1 MKKEVLLSLI
11 LGIGIPMGLLAL
23 GLAPEQPP
31 NPETEPPP
39 LLETVPAEE
48 ESPVTV
54 SVKGL
59 GEIQLEVYL
68 AGVVLGEMPAD
79 FEPEALKA
87 QAVVARTYTLKRAEG
102 SKHPDAAVCTD
113 PGCCQAYRSAAEYL
127 SSGGSREKLEKVTQ
141 AVNATAGQILTY
153 DGKLID
159 ATYFSCSGGQTESA
173 VEVWGA
179 DVPYLQAVESP
190 GEEEAAYYSQT
201 VEYSPEEFSR
211 LLGFENSGDPA
222 GWFGAV
228 TRTEGKGVDTMEIR
242 GKVYSGTEL
251 RKALGLRSTAF
262 TVTVQQKRIA
272 VSTLGFGHRV
282 GMSQYG
288 AQAMA
293 RGGSTYDEIL
303 SHYYQGTRLEI
314 WSP

>member
-1 MKKEVLLSLI
+1 MKQEILLSLV
-11 LGIGIPMGLLAL
+11 LGLGIPMGLL
-23 GLAPEQPP
+23 GLAAAPQAAEAK
-31 NPETEPPP
+31 ETEPPP
-39 LLETVPAEE
+39 LLETAPAKAEE
-48 ESPVTV
+48 PVTV
-54 SVKGL
+54 LVRNL
-59 GEIQLEVYL
+59 GEMELEVYL

-102 SKHPDAAVCTD
+102 SKHPDGAVCTD
-113 PGCCQAYRSAAEYL
+113 PGCCQAYRSTAEYL
-127 SSGGSREKLEKVTQ
+127 SSGGSREEVEKVTA
-141 AVNATAGQILTY
+141 AVSATAGQVLTY
-153 DGKLID
+153 EGDLID

-173 VEVWGA
+173 VEVWGS

-190 GEEEAAYYSQT
+190 GEEDAAYYSQT
-201 VEYSPEEFSR
+201 VEFSPEEFSR
-211 LLGFENSGDPA
+211 LVGFENSGDPA
-222 GWFGAV
+222 GWFGPV
-228 TRTEGKGVDTMEIR
+228 TRTEGDGVDTMELR

-262 TVTVQQKRIA
+262 TVEVRGDRITVS
-272 VSTLGFGHRV
+272 VLGFGHRV

-293 RGGSTYDEIL
+293 REGSTYDEIL
-303 SHYYQGTRLEI
+303 EHYYQGTRLEI

>member
-1 MKKEVLLSLI
+1 MKKEILLSLI
-11 LGIGIPMGLLAL
+11 LGLGIPMGLLAL
-23 GLAPEQPP
+23 TAGPGLAQAG
-31 NPETEPPP
+31 ETEPPP
-39 LLETVPAEE
+39 LLETAPAEQE
-48 ESPVTV
+48 GPVMVT
-54 SVKGL
+54 VKGL
-59 GEIQLEVYL
+59 GEMELEVYL
-68 AGVVLGEMPAD
+68 AGVVLGEMPVD

-87 QAVVARTYTLKRAEG
+87 QAVVARTYTLKRMER
-102 SKHPDAAVCTD
+102 SKHPDAAVCTE
-113 PGCCQAYRSAAEYL
+113 PGCCQAYRSATEYL
-127 SSGGSREKLEKVTQ
+127 SSGGSREKLEKVTN
-141 AVNATAGQILTY
+141 AVSATAGQVLTY
-153 DGKLID
+153 EGALID

-173 VEVWGA
+173 VEVWGS

-201 VEYSPEEFSR
+201 VEFSPEEFSR

-222 GWFGAV
+222 GWFGPV
-228 TRTEGKGVDTMEIR
+228 TQTEGDGVDTMEIR

-262 TVTVQQKRIA
+262 TVTVQGEKIS

-293 RGGSTYDEIL
+293 LEGSRYDEIL
-303 SHYYQGTRLEI
+303 GHYYQGTQLEL
-314 WSP
+314 WNP